1 MNKSYSFRDENGNL
15 VKYTVKEHLLINR
28 NDYVIMSPEN
38 NTSDL
43 EVYKFTMD
51 ADGESL
57 ELVEND
63 KELSMIK
70 SQSKIM

>member
-1 MNKSYSFRDENGNL
+1 MNKSYSFRDENGTL